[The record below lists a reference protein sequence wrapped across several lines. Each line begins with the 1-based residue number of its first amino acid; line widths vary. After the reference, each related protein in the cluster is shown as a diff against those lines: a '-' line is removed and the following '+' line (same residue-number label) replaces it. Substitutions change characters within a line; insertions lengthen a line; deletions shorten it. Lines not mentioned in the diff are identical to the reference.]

1 MMKIVAC
8 AKAPKNRDYYGVC
21 RRLPESAMNLPNHV
35 YGSVSAEPSNAR
47 IFLASLVIG
56 ALVFCGS
63 GGVDLYLL
71 KHGHSARNMLLGS
84 DLFGGLIA
92 FAIFM
97 AYARAS
103 RDRNKYL
110 RNQLEVVAGLNHNIR
125 NALAAISMSNY
136 VLKSPEFV
144 IIREGVEKIERSLNE
159 YVPMDVDGRR
169 IANRRIS

>member
-1 MMKIVAC
+1 
-8 AKAPKNRDYYGVC
+8 
-21 RRLPESAMNLPNHV
+21 MNLPNDFA
-35 YGSVSAEPSNAR
+35 GSNSTEPSNAR
-47 IFLASLVIG
+47 ILLASIVIG

-71 KHGHSARNMLLGS
+71 EHGHSARNMLLGS
-84 DLFGGLIA
+84 DLFGALIA

-136 VLKSPEFV
+136 VLKPAEYS
-144 IIREGVEKIERSLNE
+144 IIKESVEKIERSLND
-159 YVPMDVDGRR
+159 YVPMNVDARR
-169 IANRRIS
+169 IGNRKIS